1 MTTTAI
7 FIELSKTTS
16 NGTVSATI
24 STAGGALK
32 KLAVNQIDIVPP
44 TGGHQMNRFGDGI
57 VLAPWANRI
66 DHGRWTYQGEVLQ
79 LEVNEKDLDNA
90 LHGLVGSTVFNVAS
104 HNESSVTLETVIKP
118 TAGYPFELLISVTYE
133 LTDSGLKTTHTA
145 KNIGVE
151 KAPYMVG
158 THPYFQIAGT
168 ATEDLELKSDAR
180 SVDLVDQRKIPVGK
194 LNIKG
199 TEFDITDW
207 RKLSD
212 CDFDH
217 GFGDLLRDA
226 NGRGHHY
233 LRSPKGELLDIWQS
247 AEMTYAFIFSPDYY
261 INNDD
266 QTPRHAIA
274 IEPQTAPA
282 NAFNSQEGV
291 IWLAP
296 NQVHNASW
304 GAELTLIAQS

>member
-1 MTTTAI
+1 MTATAK
-7 FIELSKTTS
+7 FIELTKSS
-16 NGTVSATI
+16 PNGTVSATI

-32 KLAVNQIDIVPP
+32 KLAVNQIHIVPP
-44 TGGHQMNRFGDGI
+44 TSGHQMNRFGDGI

-66 DHGRWTYQGEVLQ
+66 DRGRWNYQGQVLQ

-90 LHGLVGSTVFNVAS
+90 LHGLVGSTVFEVAEQS
-104 HNESSVTLETVIKP
+104 DSAVTLETVVKP
-118 TAGYPFELLISVTYE
+118 TTGYPFELLISVTYE
-133 LTDSGLKTTHTA
+133 LTDSGIKTTHTA
-145 KNIGVE
+145 KNLGTSS
-151 KAPYMVG
+151 APYMVG

-168 ATEDLELKSDAR
+168 ATEDLEFKTDAR
-180 SVDLVDQRKIPVGK
+180 SVDLVDERKIPIGK
-194 LNIKG
+194 LSIKG

-217 GFGDLLRDA
+217 GFGDLMRDSQ
-226 NGRGHHY
+226 GRGHHY

-247 AEMTYAFIFSPDYY
+247 AEMTYTFIFSPDYY

-282 NAFNSQEGV
+282 NAFNSGEDV
-291 IWLAP
+291 IWLEP
-296 NQVHNASW
+296 SQTHTASW
-304 GAELTLIAQS
+304 GAELTQV